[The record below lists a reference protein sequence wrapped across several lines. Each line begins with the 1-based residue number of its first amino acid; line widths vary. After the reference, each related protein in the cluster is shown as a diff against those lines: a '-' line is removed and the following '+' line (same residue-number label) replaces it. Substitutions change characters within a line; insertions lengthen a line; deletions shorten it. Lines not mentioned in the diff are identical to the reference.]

1 MNKMTYMFFH
11 TDKILPNC
19 MQLCIHIVFVLFYIC
34 RYIPDVARAI
44 METLVEIA
52 DESPPKRLR
61 YDKEDEELLEK
72 VNSQE
77 VTEMTFRDC
86 LTQHVEQVRK
96 TYTNNNKEKS
106 MTYFFVCFILWS
118 LAPFFCKMRLHFK
131 SHI

>member
-1 MNKMTYMFFH
+1 MRFYL
-11 TDKILPNC
+11 IL
-19 MQLCIHIVFVLFYIC
+19 LFYTC
-34 RYIPDVARAI
+34 RYIPDVARAV

-52 DESPPKRLR
+52 DQSPPKRPR

-96 TYTNNNKEKS
+96 TYIKK
-106 MTYFFVCFILWS
+106 
-118 LAPFFCKMRLHFK
+118 
-131 SHI
+131 

>member
-1 MNKMTYMFFH
+1 
-11 TDKILPNC
+11 
-19 MQLCIHIVFVLFYIC
+19 
-34 RYIPDVARAI
+34 

-52 DESPPKRLR
+52 DQSPPKRPR

-72 VNSQE
+72 VNSEE

-96 TYTNNNKEKS
+96 NLYRNKIK
-106 MTYFFVCFILWS
+106 INLS
-118 LAPFFCKMRLHFK
+118 LGHIFLCALFQDVSALLFR

>member
-1 MNKMTYMFFH
+1 MNFSCFSCS
-11 TDKILPNC
+11 I
-19 MQLCIHIVFVLFYIC
+19 F

-52 DESPPKRLR
+52 DESPPKRPR

-86 LTQHVEQVRK
+86 LAQHVEQAR
-96 TYTNNNKEKS
+96 
-106 MTYFFVCFILWS
+106 S
-118 LAPFFCKMRLHFK
+118 LYHL
-131 SHI
+131 